1 MFHVLYCFLLISAVL
16 GSSVSLAS
24 FPDFYLFHFIFS
36 IVLFLFVC
44 HLFLKGRIQFKTK
57 KTKKYLLF
65 FLVWSLWIFVS
76 FLWAEHKASAIK
88 FSLIYAMMFL
98 FSWLLIL
105 YNGREKVLKNT
116 LKVLFFM
123 FLVALFIGTL
133 EAFTA
138 FRLPI
143 SPYSD
148 TSRYDFAVRQ
158 HLETV
163 PTSFFYNPNN
173 YATFLAFS
181 LPFVLFAMHYASSVK
196 TKIVFFLVATL
207 TFINTIMTGA
217 SIGILTGLVIFCIY
231 FLLVV
236 RGSTSVTN
244 RVRYLATFFVLLCV
258 LIWCIAS
265 NGYLRSRFE
274 GTIYKIKVISSGE
287 YSLNEPYSLSIRA
300 TILNKIFRPP
310 TQLLFFRGHGVGN
323 TINYLYKENIPRST
337 TNPHNWWFELFGDFG
352 VFFLS
357 LYFLFFF
364 SLLKSLWR
372 IMEKSKEK
380 FDLFIS
386 SSCFLSLVGFMIASM
401 GPSSIVYFIPHWIL
415 IGLSIITINLF
426 QKKKYENP
434 LSG

>member
-44 HLFLKGRIQFKTK
+44 HLFLEGRIQFKTK

-143 SPYSD
+143 SPYAD
-148 TSRYDFAVRQ
+148 TSRYDFAVKQ
-158 HLETV
+158 HLQTV

-181 LPFVLFAMHYASSVK
+181 LPFVLFAMHYA
-196 TKIVFFLVATL
+196 
-207 TFINTIMTGA
+207 
-217 SIGILTGLVIFCIY
+217 
-231 FLLVV
+231 
-236 RGSTSVTN
+236 
-244 RVRYLATFFVLLCV
+244 
-258 LIWCIAS
+258 
-265 NGYLRSRFE
+265 
-274 GTIYKIKVISSGE
+274 
-287 YSLNEPYSLSIRA
+287 
-300 TILNKIFRPP
+300 
-310 TQLLFFRGHGVGN
+310 
-323 TINYLYKENIPRST
+323 
-337 TNPHNWWFELFGDFG
+337 
-352 VFFLS
+352 
-357 LYFLFFF
+357 
-364 SLLKSLWR
+364 
-372 IMEKSKEK
+372 
-380 FDLFIS
+380 
-386 SSCFLSLVGFMIASM
+386 
-401 GPSSIVYFIPHWIL
+401 
-415 IGLSIITINLF
+415 
-426 QKKKYENP
+426 
-434 LSG
+434 

>member
-1 MFHVLYCFLLISAVL
+1 MLRILYYFLLISAIL
-16 GSSVSLAS
+16 GYSVSLPS
-24 FPDFYLFHFIFS
+24 YPHFYLFHFIFS
-36 IVLFLFVC
+36 IVLSLFVY
-44 HLFLKGRIQFKTK
+44 HLLLKGRIKFKTR
-57 KTKKYLLF
+57 KTEKYLSF
-65 FLVWSLWIFVS
+65 FLVWSLWILVS
-76 FLWAEHKASAIK
+76 FLWAEDKALAIK

-98 FSWLLIL
+98 FSWFLIL
-105 YNGREKVLKNT
+105 YNRSKKIFKNT
-116 LKVLFFM
+116 LKILFFI

-138 FRLPI
+138 FRLPV

-158 HLETV
+158 YLETV

-173 YATFLAFS
+173 YATFLTFS
-181 LPFVLFAMHYASSVK
+181 SPFVLFAMCYASSVK
-196 TKIVFFLVATL
+196 ANIGFFLVAYL
-207 TFINTIMTGA
+207 IFVNIIMTGA
-217 SIGILTGLVIFCIY
+217 SLNILAALVIIFVY
-231 FLLVV
+231 FLLCL
-236 RGSTSVTN
+236 RRSKSIENTPKYPAMS
-244 RVRYLATFFVLLCV
+244 FVLICV
-258 LIWCIAS
+258 LILSISTNDCLK
-265 NGYLRSRFE
+265 NRFE
-274 GTIYKIKVISSGE
+274 ETIYKTKVISSGE

-300 TILNKIFRPP
+300 TILNKIFHPP

-323 TINYLYKENIPRST
+323 TANYLYKENLPRGI

-386 SSCFLSLVGFMIASM
+386 SSCFLSLVGFMIVSM

-415 IGLSIITINLF
+415 IGLSIITINIF